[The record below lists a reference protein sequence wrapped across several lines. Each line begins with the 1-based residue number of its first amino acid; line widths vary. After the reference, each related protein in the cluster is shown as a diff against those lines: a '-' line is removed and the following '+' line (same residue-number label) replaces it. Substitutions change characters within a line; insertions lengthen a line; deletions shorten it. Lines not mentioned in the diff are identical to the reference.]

1 MILGMTGKYTT
12 NMVYDKINLIES
24 NQGIE
29 KAGKILD
36 TILLTE
42 GEPYNWDETPD
53 DPEILGFAP
62 SNTIKMYKLDK
73 DKVRRLI
80 PTSPGYISPVSVR
93 ELMGLSAKYYISIR
107 IFPLLN
113 VTLVRTSQENFEVQ
127 FVNQWGT
134 SVSNVNVTVAYVND
148 RLVEDLTEEDL
159 ESFLD
164 LELAGIYDSKLT
176 NSLGITR
183 LDLTGVTDNGCML
196 IYSEQIT
203 CRSLFLFN
211 INGNNVSMRDS
222 PHLIHS
228 IESSMG
234 SVSGYNSEV
243 VNRNVRI
250 DGFDYIVRFTLWS

>member
-1 MILGMTGKYTT
+1 MTGKYTS

-24 NQGIE
+24 NQGLE

-36 TILLTE
+36 IILLTE
-42 GEPYNWDETPD
+42 GEPSNWDETPD

-80 PTSPGYISPVSVR
+80 PTTPGYISPVRVR
-93 ELMGLSAKYYISIR
+93 ELMGLSSKYYISIR

-113 VTLVRTSQENFEVQ
+113 VTLVRKSQENFELQ
-127 FVNQWGT
+127 FINQWGT
-134 SVSNVNVTVAYVND
+134 SVSNVNVTVAYMND
-148 RLVEDLTEEDL
+148 SLVEDLTEEDL

-164 LELAGIYDSKLT
+164 LELAGIYDSELT
-176 NSLGITR
+176 NSLGISR
-183 LDLTGVTDNGCML
+183 FELTGATENGCIL
-196 IYSEQIT
+196 VYSEQIT
-203 CRSLFLFN
+203 CRCLFLFN
-211 INGNNVSMRDS
+211 INSNNVSLTDS

-228 IESSMG
+228 IDSSMG
-234 SVSGYNSEV
+234 SVSGYNAEV